1 MPLCFFKN
9 FNRFQSEFQCLSFSS
24 LILSDEG
31 EYVCPR
37 CTVFGLEKEEVQSM
51 IEQGFKFTDH
61 NKEDEGYEV
70 NSSIFKVTQI
80 KVEKT

>member
-1 MPLCFFKN
+1 M
-9 FNRFQSEFQCLSFSS
+9 
-24 LILSDEG
+24 
-31 EYVCPR
+31 CPR

-80 KVEKT
+80 KVEKI

>member
-1 MPLCFFKN
+1 MSKN
-9 FNRFQSEFQCLSFSS
+9 SNRFQSEFQCLSPSS
-24 LILSDEG
+24 LIASDEG

-37 CTVFGLEKEEVQSM
+37 CTVFGLEKDEVQSM

-80 KVEKT
+80 KVEKI